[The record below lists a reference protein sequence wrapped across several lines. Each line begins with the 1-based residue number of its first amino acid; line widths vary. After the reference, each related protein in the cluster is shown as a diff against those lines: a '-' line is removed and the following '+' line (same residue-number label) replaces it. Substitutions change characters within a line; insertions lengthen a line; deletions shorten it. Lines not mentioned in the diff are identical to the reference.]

1 MAEIQLNAAERER
14 YTVRSEEEKKA
25 LYTRLNKIIGQM
37 NGVKRMVEEDRYCE
51 DIITQLS
58 AVDKSVKSLVAL
70 LREKEIFGHRN
81 DVRGVFSGNRTHGKK
96 IGRSFRLRSFA
107 HGRMHGR
114 GI

>member
-70 LREKEIFGHRN
+70 LLEKYMHGCLV
-81 DVRGVFSGNRTHGKK
+81 DSVRGGDMRVVDEIIELFKR
-96 IGRSFRLRSFA
+96 FA
-107 HGRMHGR
+107 
-114 GI
+114 